1 MLTSQYPNDLNK
13 ITGSK
18 RFEYP
23 KGIATDKGLQH
34 FMIISEL
41 IFNPPKK
48 NNDGFNGQT
57 GFGEVTSG
65 DESSHFYDRGKS
77 FILHL
82 PVGSLKTQYSADYSD
97 VNLGIFGDILSQNAH
112 QITED
117 LKENFSTFT
126 EGGDSSGTF
135 ITKAMDFYGRMGKDV
150 QKQVMPYVDSKDFRG
165 DFANRIKFN
174 VASAF
179 GSLAPSNAKGEQ
191 IASMSMREAR
201 NPYTALIFTG
211 IKKLREHS
219 FNFEFNPKSA
229 TESAVLMKIITNL
242 KYGMLP
248 GLNQIGLGKN
258 ANTQEPVTEVVI
270 RDTKDIAGV
279 GRNLQTGKKTTL
291 KVANKMNSAF
301 FSFPNSYRIQFYSN
315 LEKNS
320 YLHRIGN
327 SFLVSLKTK
336 YSPKFF
342 KDSGLPTSIGLQ
354 LQFKENF
361 TLDRSHA
368 EDY

>member
-1 MLTSQYPNDLNK
+1 MTRSKDPSISLSK
-13 ITGSK
+13 IVGEK

-23 KGIATDKGLQH
+23 KGIATTEGLQH
-34 FMIISEL
+34 FMVISEL
-41 IFNPPKK
+41 IFAPPSK
-48 NNDGFNGQT
+48 NDDAFNGQS

-65 DESSHFYDRGKS
+65 NESSHFYDRGKS
-77 FILHL
+77 FVLHL

-97 VNLGIFGDILSQNAH
+97 VNLGIFGDILSQNAQ
-112 QITED
+112 QITD
-117 LKENFSTFT
+117 DMQKNYATFAN
-126 EGGDSSGTF
+126 GGTGGFLQDT
-135 ITKAMDFYGRMGKDV
+135 MDFYARMGKDV
-150 QKQVMPYVDSKDFRG
+150 MKQASPYLESDQFGADFK
-165 DFANRIKFN
+165 NRIKFN
-174 VASAF
+174 VVSAF
-179 GSLAPSNAKGEQ
+179 GSLAPSSAKGEQ

-201 NPYTALIFTG
+201 NPYTSLIFAG

-229 TESAVLMKIITNL
+229 SESEMLMKIIANL

-248 GLNQIGLGKN
+248 GLNQLDLENKD
-258 ANTQEPVTEVVI
+258 PVTEVVS
-270 RDTKDIAGV
+270 RDSENVPGV
-279 GRNLQTGKKTTL
+279 GRNMQTGKKTTL
-291 KVANKMNSAF
+291 KVSNKMNSAF
-301 FSFPNSYRIQFYSN
+301 FSFPHSYRIQFYSN
-315 LEKNS
+315 LEKNT

-342 KDSGLPTSIGLQ
+342 EENGLPTTIGLQ

-361 TLDRSHA
+361 TLDRSHV

>member
-1 MLTSQYPNDLNK
+1 MTRTKDPSSSLNK
-13 ITGSK
+13 LVGEK

-23 KGIATDKGLQH
+23 KGIASTKGLQH
-34 FMIISEL
+34 FMVISEL
-41 IFNPPKK
+41 IFNPPTKG
-48 NNDGFNGQT
+48 NDAFNGQT
-57 GFGEVTSG
+57 GMEGVTSG
-65 DESSHFYDRGKS
+65 NESNHFYDRGKS

-97 VNLGIFGDILSQNAH
+97 VNLGIFGDILSQNAQ
-112 QITED
+112 QITND
-117 LKENFSTFT
+117 LRENYASFANQ
-126 EGGDSSGTF
+126 EGGGFLQNT
-135 ITKAMDFYGRMGKDV
+135 MDFYGRMGKDV
-150 QKQVMPYVDSKDFRG
+150 QEQVMPYYDSKDFGG
-165 DFANRIKFN
+165 DFMKRIKFN
-174 VASAF
+174 VVSAF
-179 GSLAPSNAKGEQ
+179 GALAPSNAKGEQ

-201 NPYTALIFTG
+201 NPYTSLIFTG

-229 TESAVLMKIITNL
+229 IESEMLMKIITNL

-248 GLNQIGLGKN
+248 GLNHLHLE
-258 ANTQEPVTEVVI
+258 NTDPETEVVSYD
-270 RDTKDIAGV
+270 RQNMSPGHPAY
-279 GRNLQTGKKTTL
+279 NSAKKTTL
-291 KVANKMNSAF
+291 KISNKMNSAF

-315 LEKNS
+315 LEKNT

-342 KDSGLPTSIGLQ
+342 EENGLPTTIGLQ

>member
-1 MLTSQYPNDLNK
+1 MARRKDPSSSLNR
-13 ITGSK
+13 IVGAK

-23 KGIATDKGLQH
+23 KGIATAEGLQH
-34 FMIISEL
+34 FMVISEL
-41 IFNPPKK
+41 IFNPPSKS
-48 NNDGFNGQT
+48 NDAFNGQT
-57 GFGEVTSG
+57 GMEEVTSG
-65 DESSHFYDRGKS
+65 NESSHFYDRGKS
-77 FILHL
+77 FVLHL

-97 VNLGIFGDILSQNAH
+97 VNLGIFGDILSQNAQ
-112 QITED
+112 QITND
-117 LKENFSTFT
+117 LRENYASFAT
-126 EGGDSSGTF
+126 EGSGGF
-135 ITKAMDFYGRMGKDV
+135 LQNAMDLYGRMGKDV
-150 QKQVMPYVDSKDFRG
+150 AQQVSPYVNSKDFRG
-165 DFANRIKFN
+165 DFANRIKIN

-179 GSLAPSNAKGEQ
+179 GSLAPSSAKGEQ

-201 NPYTALIFTG
+201 NPYTSLIFTG

-229 TESAVLMKIITNL
+229 IESETLMKIITNL

-248 GLNQIGLGKN
+248 GLNQLDLE
-258 ANTQEPVTEVVI
+258 TTDPVTEVVSYD
-270 RDTKDIAGV
+270 RQNMSPGHPAY
-279 GRNLQTGKKTTL
+279 NSAKKTTL
-291 KVANKMNSAF
+291 KIANKMNSAF

-315 LEKNS
+315 LEKNT

-342 KDSGLPTSIGLQ
+342 EENGLPTTIGLQ

>member
-1 MLTSQYPNDLNK
+1 MTRSTDPSSSLNK
-13 ITGSK
+13 LTGEK

-23 KGIATDKGLQH
+23 KGIATTKGLQH

-41 IFNPPKK
+41 IFNPPSKG
-48 NNDGFNGQT
+48 NDAFNGQT
-57 GFGEVTSG
+57 GMEGVTSG
-65 DESSHFYDRGKS
+65 NESSHFYDRGKS

-97 VNLGIFGDILSQNAH
+97 VNLGIFGDILSQNAQ
-112 QITED
+112 QITDD
-117 LKENFSTFT
+117 LRENYASFAN
-126 EGGDSSGTF
+126 EGSGGFLSNTL
-135 ITKAMDFYGRMGKDV
+135 DFYGRMKDDV
-150 QKQVMPYVDSKDFRG
+150 VKQVEPYYNSDDFRG

-174 VASAF
+174 VVSAF
-179 GSLAPSNAKGEQ
+179 GSLAPSSAKGEQ

-201 NPYTALIFTG
+201 NPYTSLIFTG

-229 TESAVLMKIITNL
+229 IESETLMKIIANL

-248 GLNQIGLGKN
+248 GLNQINLENKDP
-258 ANTQEPVTEVVI
+258 ESEVVSYD
-270 RDTKDIAGV
+270 RQNMSPGHPGFDSA
-279 GRNLQTGKKTTL
+279 KKTTL
-291 KVANKMNSAF
+291 KISNKMNSAF

-315 LEKNS
+315 MKENT

-342 KDSGLPTSIGLQ
+342 EENGLPTTIGLQ